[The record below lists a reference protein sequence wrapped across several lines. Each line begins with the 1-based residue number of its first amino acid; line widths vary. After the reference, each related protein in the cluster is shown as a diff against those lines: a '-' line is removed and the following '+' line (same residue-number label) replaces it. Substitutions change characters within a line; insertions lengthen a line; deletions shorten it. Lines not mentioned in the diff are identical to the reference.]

1 MRARINKWS
10 HLANAGAKCGTGRN
24 REKRNFLRYFTIM
37 SLHECLN
44 DTKRLENTS
53 ATSIL
58 RVEEGL
64 ESRPSKYVVDFTW
77 VMTPQEEVCW
87 GGGGVVYLTKGFAER
102 PCPSSDPLPFYKP
115 FLTERVPLS
124 YTLY

>member
-10 HLANAGAKCGTGRN
+10 HLANAGAKCGTGLN
-24 REKRNFLRYFTIM
+24 REKRNFLRYFAIM

-44 DTKRLENTS
+44 DPKRLENTS

-64 ESRPSKYVVDFTW
+64 DWTLESMSSRPSNNFVDFTW
-77 VMTPQEEVCW
+77 VMAPQEEVGA
-87 GGGGVVYLTKGFAER
+87 GGGGLLKKIF
-102 PCPSSDPLPFYKP
+102 
-115 FLTERVPLS
+115 
-124 YTLY
+124 